1 MRLLN
6 LGCGRRYHPDWVNV
20 DFRSTGPGVLA
31 IDLGGRLPFSDRE
44 FDAVY
49 HSHLLEHLPK
59 RKVPFF
65 LRECFRVLKPGGIL
79 RVVVPDL
86 EKISRL
92 YLDYLERAISGDE
105 EAQKRYEWILLE
117 MFDQMVRNQPGGEML
132 NYWKQNPM
140 PAESFV
146 IERVGSEVLDL
157 LPQLRQSSAQGPPF
171 NAFPSPLRGEGQG
184 GGESAG
190 WDPATDP
197 MKIGEFRLSG
207 EVHQWMYDR
216 YSLGR
221 LLQAAG
227 FQRGRVCRA
236 DESEVPNFK
245 HYLLDIEANGAVR
258 KPDSFFM
265 EARKP

>member
-6 LGCGRRYHPDWVNV
+6 LGCGRRYHPDWINV
-20 DFRSTGPGVLA
+20 DFHSTGPGVLA

-44 FDAVY
+44 FDALY

-59 RKVPFF
+59 QKAPFF
-65 LRECFRVLKPGGIL
+65 LRECFRILKPGGIL

-86 EKISRL
+86 EKICRL
-92 YLDYLERAISGDE
+92 YLHCLEGALRDDE
-105 EAQKRYEWILLE
+105 EAQKKYEWILLE
-117 MFDQMVRNQPGGEML
+117 MFDQMVRNESGGEML
-132 NYWKQNPM
+132 NYWKQDPM

-146 IERVGSEVLDL
+146 VERVGSEVLDL
-157 LPQLRQSSAQGPPF
+157 LPQLRQTPSSDFTPKSDLRAAGD
-171 NAFPSPLRGEGQG
+171 APS
-184 GGESAG
+184 
-190 WDPATDP
+190 DP

-207 EVHQWMYDR
+207 EVHLWMYDR

-236 DESEVPNFK
+236 EESEIPNFNR
-245 HYLLDIEANGAVR
+245 YLLDIEANGTVR

>member
-86 EKISRL
+86 EKICRL

-146 IERVGSEVLDL
+146 IERVGSEVLEL
-157 LPQLRQSSAQGPPF
+157 LPQLRHPP
-171 NAFPSPLRGEGQG
+171 PSDSPSKSEPHAERD
-184 GGESAG
+184 A
-190 WDPATDP
+190 PPDP
-197 MKIGEFRLSG
+197 MEIGEFRLSG

-227 FQRGRVCRA
+227 FERGRVCRA
-236 DESEVPNFK
+236 DESRVPNFNR
-245 HYLLDIEANGAVR
+245 YLLDLEADGAVR

>member
-6 LGCGRRYHPDWVNV
+6 LGCGSRYHPDWVNV
-20 DFRSTGPGVLA
+20 NFHSTGPGVMA
-31 IDLGGRLPFSDRE
+31 IDLVGRLPFADRE

-59 RKVPFF
+59 HKVPFF
-65 LRECFRVLKPGGIL
+65 LQECYRVLKPGGIL

-86 EKISRL
+86 EKICRL
-92 YLDYLERAISGDE
+92 YLDCLERAISGDE

-117 MFDQMVRNQPGGEML
+117 MFDQMVRNQSGGEML

-157 LPQLRQSSAQGPPF
+157 LPQLRQRPSSNSSSKSDPRAQR
-171 NAFPSPLRGEGQG
+171 NASP
-184 GGESAG
+184 
-190 WDPATDP
+190 DP

-227 FQRGRVCRA
+227 FQGGRVCRGE
-236 DESEVPNFK
+236 ESEVPNFNR
-245 HYLLDIEANGAVR
+245 YLLDIEANGAVR

>member
-6 LGCGRRYHPDWVNV
+6 LGCGRRYHRDWINV

-31 IDLGGRLPFSDRE
+31 IDLGGRLPFGDDE
-44 FDAVY
+44 FDSVY

-59 RKVPFF
+59 RKAPLF
-65 LRECFRVLKPGGIL
+65 LKECFRILKPGGIL

-86 EKISRL
+86 EKICRL
-92 YLDYLERAISGDE
+92 YLQYLEGAVGGDE

-117 MFDQMVRNQPGGEML
+117 MFDQVVRNQPGGEML
-132 NYWKQNPM
+132 NYWKQDPM

-146 IERVGSEVLDL
+146 IERVGSEVLGL
-157 LPQLRQSSAQGPPF
+157 LPQLRQSPPSDSA
-171 NAFPSPLRGEGQG
+171 S
-184 GGESAG
+184 ESEPRAERDALP
-190 WDPATDP
+190 DPK
-197 MKIGEFRLSG
+197 KIGEFRISG

-221 LLQAAG
+221 LLQEAG

-236 DESEVPNFK
+236 DESEVLNFNR
-245 HYLLDIEANGAVR
+245 YLLDIEANGAVR